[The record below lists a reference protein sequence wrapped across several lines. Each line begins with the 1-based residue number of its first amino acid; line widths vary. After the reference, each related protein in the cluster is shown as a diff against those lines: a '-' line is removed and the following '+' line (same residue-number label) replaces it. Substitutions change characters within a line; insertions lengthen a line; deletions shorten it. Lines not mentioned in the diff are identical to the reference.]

1 MRKFLI
7 LIAVTLGAFAFAASA
22 AGAKPIGIG
31 GSVSLTKDQVA
42 TVCGEGKNYCQKSCG
57 LNGEYTCEFGCGS
70 KGCGGTCVT
79 CPSPRIV
86 GTRTIHGI
94 VLGTVKAAHSH
105 ARVTAH
111 TR

>member
-1 MRKFLI
+1 MRKILI

-31 GSVSLTKDQVA
+31 GNVSLTKDQVA
-42 TVCGEGKNYCQKSCG
+42 TVCGEGKSYFEKSCG
-57 LNGEYTCEFGCGS
+57 LNGEYTCGFGCGPS
-70 KGCGGTCVT
+70 GCSGSCTT
-79 CPSPRIV
+79 CPSPRTV
-86 GTRTIHGI
+86 GVRTIHGI

-105 ARVTAH
+105 ARVSAH